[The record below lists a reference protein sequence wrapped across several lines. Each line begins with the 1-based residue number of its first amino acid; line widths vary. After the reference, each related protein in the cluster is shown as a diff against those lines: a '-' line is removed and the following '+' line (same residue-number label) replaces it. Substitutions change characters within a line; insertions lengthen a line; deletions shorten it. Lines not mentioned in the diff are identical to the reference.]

1 MWRKPQPSLKMAS
14 PLLSPS
20 VWVDLLNLHK
30 MEQAKMQA
38 IWQCSTGILRNIR
51 QPCKNMIGSQYPHA
65 GPHCIAGRRW
75 LQGSLGATEDVIAW
89 RMRDSSNPPVTCLNP
104 QEGDHACPAW
114 CWFEPMD
121 QLDNIKMDPSHFPRR
136 CHWRLG
142 FGDRHPDVLQMVVNR
157 LVGQCQS
164 ECTHTLC
171 HGVLAPTIVSLNTSF
186 FIFHLPQQ
194 LWKRRR
200 LCKADFINSHPFLE
214 MTYYGRI
221 NTIEHRAMHASYG
234 TQCNLYGYCLLSDL
248 ESYLVILGQL
258 ESCYI

>member
-1 MWRKPQPSLKMAS
+1 
-14 PLLSPS
+14 
-20 VWVDLLNLHK
+20 
-30 MEQAKMQA
+30 MEKAKTQA
-38 IWQCSTGILRNIR
+38 IWLGGNLSYSNKVKQGFRKIFGLDLNSPTPDQIALPEGGDFRGLSQIMLAKLEKTSLYGWSVTQVIPWLRAVDLR
-51 QPCKNMIGSQYPHA
+51 KG
-65 GPHCIAGRRW
+65 
-75 LQGSLGATEDVIAW
+75 
-89 RMRDSSNPPVTCLNP
+89 
-104 QEGDHACPAW
+104 GDQACPAW
-114 CWFEPMD
+114 CSFQQVG

-142 FGDRHPDVLQMVVNR
+142 FGDRHPDVLQMVANR